1 MHQQLRLVL
10 SLSGPI
16 RDAIFEEEAAIFART
31 YGVDRADHIA
41 EFAPFES
48 ASVFLAVL
56 NGRDDVLG
64 FMRIVTPGPTGLKTL
79 VEAGGPPWWIDGGRA
94 ARAAGIDPEDTW
106 DVATLGVPRGAGSKR
121 MMITAAL
128 YHGLVIAARENHVRS
143 LLMTVDER
151 VRAILAVMGLTTF
164 ALPGAKPGPF
174 CGSPASTPVWAHCAQ
189 MLDGQRRDNP
199 EAYRLIA
206 QGIGLDGISV
216 PTADHFVL
224 PYVGVPVMSGA
235 VPA

>member
-1 MHQQLRLVL
+1 MHQQLRLVM
-10 SLSGPI
+10 SRSGPI
-16 RDAIFEEEAAIFART
+16 RDAIFEQEAAIFAHT
-31 YGVDRADHIA
+31 YGVERADHVA
-41 EFAPFES
+41 EFAPFERAS
-48 ASVFLAVL
+48 AFLAVL
-56 NGRDDVLG
+56 DERDGVAG
-64 FMRIVTPGPTGLKTL
+64 FMRLVTPGPAGLKTL

-94 ARAAGIDPEDTW
+94 ARAAGIDPDDTW

-189 MLDGQRRDNP
+189 MLDGQRRNNP

-206 QGIGLDGISV
+206 QGVGLDGISV

-224 PYVGVPVMSGA
+224 PYIGVPVMSGA